1 MRAKITH
8 ILTNQ
13 NWLYHLAMINLINV
27 ELCPLSHSE
36 LGVQLGTAVKIHFRP
51 LRKNLRLQTRWLVA
65 AQSTSHM
72 VALQMGSWAPPVCVS
87 VCFCLCVRLWV
98 RQAFRISTS
107 EDNVNE
113 SWLSLFLLLLF
124 FHPEASSRNLKAA
137 IRVTRRSTGI
147 KDTKIVF
154 VFLAESFG
162 KLYNLMFNLNFT
174 PLWSNKWQYNRSLVG
189 TQTYEWTNQLERL
202 QLQGYRVNP

>member
-1 MRAKITH
+1 MQHEGKDHTYPD
-8 ILTNQ
+8 Q
-13 NWLYHLAMINLINV
+13 
-27 ELCPLSHSE
+27 SE
-36 LGVQLGTAVKIHFRP
+36 LIISSCHDKPDQCWTMPPFPLWVGGTVGDCSQNTLSPFEKEFEAPDSMTGCCSKHLTHGGTPNGLLGSPSVPFV
-51 LRKNLRLQTRWLVA
+51 W
-65 AQSTSHM
+65 
-72 VALQMGSWAPPVCVS
+72 
-87 VCFCLCVRLWV
+87 VCFCLCVCLWV

-113 SWLSLFLLLLF
+113 SWLPLFLFLLLPF

-189 TQTYEWTNQLERL
+189 TQTYEWTN
-202 QLQGYRVNP
+202 